1 MRRPRKW
8 GGGSTIINKN
18 KWPSLTFLFDLE
30 SDLNL
35 TMTHSVFSIQ
45 TYMVNK
51 IALLVV

>member
-35 TMTHSVFSIQ
+35 TMTLSVFSIQ